1 MRGNLLS
8 MSLIQWMRGIRDM
21 GKVIALVLVLLTT
34 GCSGT
39 TGAMLGS
46 LFGAGGMYLG
56 QAFLSRSQED
66 VEAKFMHRAERKK
79 IVNAALA
86 SKRRRCESIENSL
99 LEFDCWKELLAF
111 HDGQNPETLIM
122 ELKRRLKETEK

>member
-1 MRGNLLS
+1 
-8 MSLIQWMRGIRDM
+8 M
-21 GKVIALVLVLLTT
+21 GKIIALVLVLLTT

-66 VEAKFMHRAERKK
+66 VEAKFLHRAERKK

-86 SKRRRCESIENSL
+86 SKRRRCERLENSL